1 MTKENKQLREATNN
15 AEVEG
20 LVKDIRIEKKQV
32 NSKDAITGEIDIQV
46 EDGSVHTFRVFSYK
60 MNKEGNE
67 SGLYKGI
74 ETVMNEYKSIEKHG
88 IDAADKVRITQ
99 GKIGLNE
106 YYGQDDQLRSFP
118 QLSTNFI
125 NRVTDNFEP
134 KAKFELEMVVAS
146 VKEEMKSEEA
156 TGRAIIKGYV
166 PLYGGKVIPFEV
178 VVEDQRA
185 VDYVLNNYEKGNT
198 VTVFGNIV
206 NSTIVTKKEIEVGF
220 GQPQEKITR
229 NTVREYVVTGGTTPR
244 EEDDEKAYDMELI
257 KKALKERDTYLKE
270 LKEKKGKQ
278 DEKNEKR
285 NPFAQDDKKGK
296 PVDITDDDTLPF

>member
-1 MTKENKQLREATNN
+1 MTTEKTMREATNI

-20 LVKDIRIEKKQV
+20 LVKDIRIEKKLV
-32 NSKDAITGEIDIQV
+32 SGKDAITGEIDIQV
-46 EDGSVHTFRVFSYK
+46 EEGSVHTFRVFSYK
-60 MNKEGNE
+60 LNKEGNE

-88 IDAADKVRITQ
+88 IEDADKVRITQ

-146 VKEEMKSEEA
+146 VKEEVKNEEE

-178 VVEDQRA
+178 VVAEKKA

-206 NSTIVTKKEIEVGF
+206 NNTIVTKKEIEVGF

-229 NTVREYVVTGGTTPR
+229 TTVREYLVTGGTSPKD
-244 EEDDEKAYDMELI
+244 EDDEAAFDMELI
-257 KKALKERDTYLKE
+257 KKALKERETYLKE
-270 LKEKKGKQ
+270 LKEKKKQ
-278 DEKNEKR
+278 QEDKKDNG
-285 NPFAQDDKKGK
+285 NPFAEDRKKGK
-296 PVDITDDDTLPF
+296 VTFEDDSDSLPF